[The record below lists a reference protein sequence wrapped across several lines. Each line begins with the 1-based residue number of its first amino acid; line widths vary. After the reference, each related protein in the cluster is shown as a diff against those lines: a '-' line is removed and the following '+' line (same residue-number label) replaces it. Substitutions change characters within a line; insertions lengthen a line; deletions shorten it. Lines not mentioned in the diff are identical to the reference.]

1 MKMQLDRI
9 ALEFATVRR
18 HCANLIVIL
27 AIASLFAV
35 TETIQAGPFADFFR
49 SVKRAFTGEDV
60 KPAAAHRTNRKE
72 GATITHDSGGNA
84 GIQTPPGE
92 RNTRKTVKAV
102 ATNKNGKTGLKYGAP
117 VPGKQGFVTSPF
129 SPDKGYIDVR
139 GFPPGTPVKDP
150 YSGNVILTP

>member
-1 MKMQLDRI
+1 MQPGRI
-9 ALEFATVRR
+9 LLMFATVRR
-18 HCANLIVIL
+18 HCANLIVIV
-27 AIASLFAV
+27 AIASLFAA
-35 TETIQAGPFADFFR
+35 TETMQAGPFADFFR

-60 KPAAAHRTNRKE
+60 KPTAAAHRTNRKE
-72 GATITHDSGGNA
+72 GATITHDSVGND
-84 GIQTPPGE
+84 GVRTPPGE

-102 ATNKNGKTGLKYGAP
+102 ATSKNGKTGLKYGAP
-117 VPGKQGFVTSPF
+117 VPGRQGFVTSPF